1 MIIRLEK
8 EKFAQAV
15 ADTARFAQRKSA
27 TLPVL
32 SAIVIVAGNDGIK
45 LRATNLETGIDRTIE
60 GSIDDAG
67 VVAVPAQVLREI
79 SSSFS
84 GSGSIT
90 LEQSGDT
97 LKLSSGSIKSVI
109 KTLPY
114 EDFPV
119 LPFPESPK
127 AVFSLSGTLFKQ
139 LVQSVISCAS
149 VSTIRPELASILIAA
164 EGGRLK
170 AVATDSFRLAEKFVA
185 IEGSIPAFSMLL
197 PARNA
202 TDILQIL
209 PDDSLKISLD
219 DHQCAFT
226 WKDGTLTTR
235 LVSGNYPEYGNI
247 IPKSFA
253 AEATVLKK
261 DFEGAIRRTTVFSD
275 AFQKIKVEFQPTKKQ
290 VSFSA
295 RNADVGE
302 SDESINASLSGD
314 AVELSFNH
322 RYLSAPMPLIAA
334 DSLTLSASGIGRPLV
349 IKGAGDTSYLYL
361 VMPMNQ

>member
-1 MIIRLEK
+1 MTIRLEK
-8 EKFAQAV
+8 ESFAQAV
-15 ADTARFAQRKSA
+15 TDAARFAQRKSA

-32 SAIVIVAGNDGIK
+32 SAILIVAGDDGIK
-45 LRATNLETGIDRTIE
+45 LRATNLETGIDRIAK
-60 GSIDDAG
+60 GSIDDSG

-79 SSSFS
+79 SSSFT

-97 LKLSSGSIKSVI
+97 LKLSSGSVKSTI

-127 AVFSLSGTLFKQ
+127 AVFSLPGVRFKE
-139 LVQSVISCAS
+139 LVQSVIACAS
-149 VSTIRPELASILIAA
+149 ASTIRPELASVLITA

-170 AVATDSFRLAEKFVA
+170 AVATDSFRLAEKYVA

-202 TDILQIL
+202 ADILQIL
-209 PDDSLKISLD
+209 PDDTIKLSLD
-219 DHQCAFT
+219 DHQCSFT
-226 WKDGTLTTR
+226 WDDGTLTTR
-235 LVSGNYPEYGNI
+235 LVSGNYPDYASI

-261 DFEGAIRRTTVFSD
+261 DFEGALRRTTVFSD
-275 AFQKIKVEFQPTKKQ
+275 AFQKIKVSFDPAHKQ
-290 VSFSA
+290 ISFAA

-302 SDESINASLSGD
+302 SNESISGTASGD

-322 RYLSAPMPLIAA
+322 RYLSAPMSLISSE
-334 DSLTLSASGIGRPLV
+334 SLTLSASGIGRPLV
-349 IKGAGDTSYLYL
+349 MRGAGDASYLYL